1 MKATPQDT
9 EFRISSQSQSTQDAD
24 FNKME
29 SDNKDTNGLVAST
42 LMRCSLVSALVGAVH
57 FGWMMGEMGYLPFN
71 NVKFCAMPRI
81 PAGQCIL
88 FPGHSNA
95 EWTMQSTAW
104 AVGGG
109 IGALLSAFPADTFG
123 RQRTLGWN
131 GLLMIAGGFVQMFAG
146 DIYTF
151 AIGRGIN
158 GLASGIAINVL
169 NNYLREIS
177 PVQWRMFYV
186 TMVQLALSTGALIVT
201 SLMYAISKLPNEW
214 EYKYL
219 FGGPILLGVLQLA
232 FMGFIIESPAW
243 LIQTHQVE
251 RSLEVMNQL
260 YQPGDVESHWK
271 AQVESISRQN
281 QEVQSSSKL
290 GLLLSPKYSKQFS
303 IAVVLAMMQ
312 QLCGM
317 NALVVYGPQ
326 LFQAIGVRELRL
338 SNTLVNFSR
347 LDNMFLAARY
357 GDRFSRRTLL
367 LVGSM
372 GMAFGALG
380 FVLCQVYPNDTSK
393 WFSIVCM
400 VVFVGSFCFSIG
412 SLGWLVS
419 TELVPETLGAT
430 SGAIATLFTWTAQFF
445 IGVYFQQISNVAHW
459 GDQAFAIFAVV
470 NLLFFFFVYAFV
482 PDTRNKTSDQVTA
495 MFCPSSESSKDNA
508 FVFWNSDNENCI
520 LSSP

>member
-1 MKATPQDT
+1 
-9 EFRISSQSQSTQDAD
+9 
-24 FNKME
+24 
-29 SDNKDTNGLVAST
+29 
-42 LMRCSLVSALVGAVH
+42 
-57 FGWMMGEMGYLPFN
+57 
-71 NVKFCAMPRI
+71 
-81 PAGQCIL
+81 
-88 FPGHSNA
+88 
-95 EWTMQSTAW
+95 
-104 AVGGG
+104 
-109 IGALLSAFPADTFG
+109 
-123 RQRTLGWN
+123 
-131 GLLMIAGGFVQMFAG
+131 
-146 DIYTF
+146 
-151 AIGRGIN
+151 
-158 GLASGIAINVL
+158 
-169 NNYLREIS
+169 
-177 PVQWRMFYV
+177 
-186 TMVQLALSTGALIVT
+186 MVQLALSTGALIVT

-326 LFQAIGVRELRL
+326 LFQAIGIHELRL

-347 LDNMFLAARY
+347 FDNMFIAARF
-357 GDRFSRRTLL
+357 GDRFSRRSLM

-372 GMAFGALG
+372 GMVLGAVG
-380 FVLCQVYPNDTSK
+380 FTLCQIYHDDTSK
-393 WFSIVCM
+393 WFQVVCM
-400 VVFVGSFCFSIG
+400 AVFVGSFCFSIG
-412 SLGWLVS
+412 SLGWLMS

-430 SGAIATLFTWTAQFF
+430 SGAIATFFTWTAQFF
-445 IGVYFQQISNVAHW
+445 LGVYFQQISNVAHW
-459 GDQAFAIFAVV
+459 GNHAFFIFAGVNFVFFIFVV
-470 NLLFFFFVYAFV
+470 AFV
-482 PDTRNKTSDQVTA
+482 PDTNNKTSDQVTA
-495 MFCPSSESSKDNA
+495 LFYTEADKDDDFIVA
-508 FVFWNSDNENCI
+508 ATPKGFQDADMA
-520 LSSP
+520 